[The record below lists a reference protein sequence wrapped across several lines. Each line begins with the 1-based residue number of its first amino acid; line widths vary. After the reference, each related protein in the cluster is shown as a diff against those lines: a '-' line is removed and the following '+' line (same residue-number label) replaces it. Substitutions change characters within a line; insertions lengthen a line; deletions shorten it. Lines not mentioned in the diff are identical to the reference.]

1 MSRMN
6 FNQRT
11 ADGRPTVAIG
21 GLGAIGLVVAEALD
35 RDPGGAR
42 LVAVCAA
49 DRERARSKI
58 SAFQTQPAVVE
69 AGELAQADIVVEA
82 APAAAFDEI
91 VVPAIEKGRTIV
103 IVSVAALLPR
113 MHLVDQARR
122 TGARLVVASGAL
134 AGLDAI
140 RAAAEGAIENASLE
154 TRKSPASLAGAPFLQ
169 RQGIDVHALTVATCV
184 FKGNALEAAA
194 GFPANANVAA
204 ALALAGI
211 GPERTRVE
219 IWADPLV
226 ERNTHT
232 VRIDAD
238 CARLTLCVE
247 SVPSRANPRTSRLA
261 ALSVLACIR
270 GMTSSLKIGG

>member
-1 MSRMN
+1 MN
-6 FNQRT
+6 FNQRIVV
-11 ADGRPTVAIG
+11 AERTVAIG

-35 RDPGGAR
+35 RNPRGAR

-49 DRERARSKI
+49 DRERARSRI
-58 SAFQTQPAVVE
+58 SRFRTHPAVVG
-69 AGELAQADIVVEA
+69 AAELAEADIVVEA
-82 APAAAFDEI
+82 APAVAFDQI
-91 VVPAIEKGRTIV
+91 VIPAIEKGRTIV
-103 IVSVAALLPR
+103 VASVAALLSR
-113 MHLVDQARR
+113 MHLIDQARR
-122 TGARLVVASGAL
+122 TGASIVVVSGAL

-140 RAAAEGAIENASLE
+140 RAAAEGVIENASLE
-154 TRKSPASLAGAPFLQ
+154 TRKSPASLAGAPYLQ
-169 RQGIDVHALTVATCV
+169 RHGIDVHTLTTATCV
-184 FKGNALEAAA
+184 FRGNALEAAV

-219 IWADPLV
+219 IWADPFV

-238 CARLTLCVE
+238 SVRLTLCVE
-247 SVPSRANPRTSRLA
+247 SLPSSTNPRTSRLA

-270 GMTSSLKIGG
+270 GMTSTLKVGS